1 MGGAEVSGAGAKVLL
16 DTHALLWLTA
26 EHPRLGR
33 KARQVALAAL
43 AEQRLC
49 VSVVSFWEMASL
61 MLRGRLESSLD
72 AASARA
78 EILGTGIQELAL
90 TGPAAVLSASLDVHP
105 DPADRFISAT
115 AVVHD
120 ALLITADERLLAWRH
135 PLKRHDARR

>member
-1 MGGAEVSGAGAKVLL
+1 MTDAAAPKVLL
-16 DTHALLWLTA
+16 DTHAMLWLTS
-26 EHPRLGR
+26 ESPRLGR
-33 KARQVALAAL
+33 RARQLAMGAL

-49 VSVVSFWEMASL
+49 VSVVSFWELALL
-61 MLRGRLESSLD
+61 MLRGRVES
-72 AASARA
+72 AVNASAARG

-90 TGPAAVLSASLDVHP
+90 TGPAAVLSATLDLHP

-120 ALLITADERLLAWRH
+120 ALLITADERLLGWHH